1 MRNQNKE
8 EKKQKAEIKATKI
21 IMTSARSLSRLIW
34 KDFEDCPSNG
44 RDRQSVR
51 FVYSFAQLVAATK
64 WVLFFSSALS
74 SCDTKSFWLAFDIYW
89 CLCVTNVRCVSAVW
103 NYYRFRWPAV
113 KFVLW
118 LQSFRCRDERLK
130 LRVRGDSCI
139 HTHTHVKPIRAASH
153 QMRPHVCL
161 HAIKWLNIICGVLVC

>member
-1 MRNQNKE
+1 MLALSLAWF
-8 EKKQKAEIKATKI
+8 EKILKI
-21 IMTSARSLSRLIW
+21 VHQMGETASQFGSFTHSLSWWLP
-34 KDFEDCPSNG
+34 PSECC
-44 RDRQSVR
+44 
-51 FVYSFAQLVAATK
+51 
-64 WVLFFSSALS
+64 FFSSSLL